1 MIGHISLAEKV
12 DADFSYALRKA
23 LLRRVGARLRRDVA
37 SDRLLC
43 FDEVR
48 MFHGAAVGRVYRSI
62 RAVPVEQIGGRSVAV
77 LHSIETSWPTV
88 WAASTS

>member
-12 DADFSYALRKA
+12 DADFSHALRKA

-37 SDRLLC
+37 SDRLIC

-48 MFHGAAVGRVYRSI
+48 MFHGAAVS
-62 RAVPVEQIGGRSVAV
+62 EF
-77 LHSIETSWPTV
+77 IE
-88 WAASTS
+88 A